1 MTEEVALRLVRL
13 LVLCLLAACCARAE
27 TAAAQTWPAAKPITM
42 VVPFPPGP
50 ALDLVARLVAGKIGE
65 VLGQTIVVENRSG
78 ANGTIGSNA
87 VARAAPDGYTLL
99 AATAGT
105 HVTAVHLM
113 KSLPYDPVKDF
124 APIVAAVEPVTCLA
138 VNADLPVNSVE
149 ELIAY
154 ARNRPDELSYGSSG
168 VGSVFQ
174 MLGELFNQTAGVR
187 IKHVPYRGVVP
198 AMQDVVAGHIPM
210 VFISV
215 SNALPAMQTGRVKI
229 LAVLEPT
236 RYASLPQAR
245 SMSEIIPAFKK
256 PSSWFGF
263 LGPAALPREMVT
275 RLNAEMVKALAAPE
289 VAGKLED
296 NGMAVIGGTPE
307 PFAALIADG
316 IARYGAII
324 KAAGIQPE

>member
-1 MTEEVALRLVRL
+1 MSMGRTGRLVLTVCL
-13 LVLCLLAACCARAE
+13 LVLVGSAP
-27 TAAAQTWPAAKPITM
+27 AAAQNWPKAKPITM

-50 ALDLVARLVAGKIGE
+50 ALDLVARLIGAKLSE
-65 VLGQTIVVENRSG
+65 ALGQTVVIENRTG
-78 ANGTIGSNA
+78 ANGTIGSNL

-113 KSLPYDPVKDF
+113 KSVPYDPVKDF
-124 APIVAAVEPVTCLA
+124 TPIAAAVEPVTCLA
-138 VNADLPVNSVE
+138 VNGELPVNSVE

-154 ARNRPDELSYGSSG
+154 AKSRPDELSFGSSG

-174 MLGELFNQTAGVR
+174 MMGELFNQTAGVR
-187 IKHVPYRGVVP
+187 IKQVPYRGVAP
-198 AMQDVVAGHIPM
+198 AMQDAISGHIPM

-215 SNALPAMQTGRVKI
+215 SDAVPATQTGRVKI

-236 RYASLPQAR
+236 RYSRLPNVR
-245 SMSEIIPAFKK
+245 SMSEIVPAFQK

-263 LGPAALPREMVT
+263 LGPAGLPREIAT
-275 RLNAEMVKALAAPE
+275 RLNAEIVKALNAPDV
-289 VAGKLED
+289 VAKLEG

-307 PFAALIADG
+307 QFGALMQDG

>member
-1 MTEEVALRLVRL
+1 MRPIVAF
-13 LVLCLLAACCARAE
+13 CLLALVGS
-27 TAAAQTWPAAKPITM
+27 AQAVAQSWPTAKPIAM

-50 ALDLVARLVAGKIGE
+50 ALDLVARLVGSKLSEA
-65 VLGQTIVVENRSG
+65 LGQTVVIENRTG
-78 ANGTIGSNA
+78 ANGTIGSNL

-113 KSLPYDPVKDF
+113 KSLPYDPLKDF
-124 APIVAAVEPVTCLA
+124 TPIAAAVEPVTCLA
-138 VNADLPVNSVE
+138 VNSELPVNSVE

-154 ARNRPDELSYGSSG
+154 AKSRPDELSFGSSG

-174 MLGELFNQTAGVR
+174 MMGELFNQAAGVR
-187 IKHVPYRGVVP
+187 IKHVPYRGVAP
-198 AMQDVVAGHIPM
+198 AMQDAISGHIPM

-215 SNALPAMQTGRVKI
+215 SNAVPATQTGRVKI

-236 RYASLPQAR
+236 RYAKLPNVR
-245 SMSEIIPAFKK
+245 SMSEIVPAFQK

-263 LGPAALPREMVT
+263 LGPAGLPREIAT
-275 RLNAEMVKALAAPE
+275 RLNAEIVKALNAPDV
-289 VAGKLED
+289 VAKLED

-307 PFAALIADG
+307 QFGALMHDG
-316 IARYGAII
+316 IARYGTII
-324 KAAGIQPE
+324 KAAGIQAE

>member
-1 MTEEVALRLVRL
+1 MRLILTLCL
-13 LVLCLLAACCARAE
+13 LVLSAAAQ
-27 TAAAQTWPAAKPITM
+27 AAAQTWPAAKPITM

-50 ALDLVARLVAGKIGE
+50 ALDLVARLVGAKLGE
-65 VLGQTIVVENRSG
+65 ALGQTIVVENRTG
-78 ANGTIGSNA
+78 ANGTIGSA
-87 VARAAPDGYTLL
+87 MAARAAPDGYTLL

-124 APIVAAVEPVTCLA
+124 TPIVAAVEPVTCLV
-138 VNADLPVNSVE
+138 VNGELPVNSVE

-154 ARNRPDELSYGSSG
+154 AKARPDELSYGSSG

-174 MLGELFNQTAGVR
+174 MMGELFNQTAGVR

-198 AMQDVVAGHIPM
+198 AMQDVISGHIPM
-210 VFISV
+210 TFISV
-215 SNALPAMQTGRVKI
+215 SNAIPAMQAGRVKI
-229 LAVLEPT
+229 LAVLEPA
-236 RYASLPQAR
+236 RYARLPDVR
-245 SMSEIIPAFKK
+245 SMSEIIPAFSK

-263 LGPAALPREMVT
+263 LGPPGLPREMVT
-275 RLNAEMVKALAAPE
+275 RLNAEVVKALNAPD
-289 VAGKLED
+289 VKSKLED
-296 NGMAVIGGTPE
+296 NGMTVIGGTPE
-307 PFAALIADG
+307 QFAALIEDG